1 VKDTGRRQLIIAGV
15 VTDVC
20 VAFPTLAALAEGYDV
35 FVVTDASGTFN
46 EAVRFGR

>member
-1 VKDTGRRQLIIAGV
+1 MIAGV

-20 VAFPTLAALAEGYDV
+20 VAFPTLSALEASYDV

-46 EAVRFGR
+46 EAVRQAA